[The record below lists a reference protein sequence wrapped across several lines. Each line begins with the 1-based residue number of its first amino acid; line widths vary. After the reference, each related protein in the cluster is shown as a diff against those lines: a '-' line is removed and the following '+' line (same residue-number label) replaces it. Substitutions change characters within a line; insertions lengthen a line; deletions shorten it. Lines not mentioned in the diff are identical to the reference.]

1 MLKNQEA
8 AKVALL
14 INVVLVTFQYMAVV
28 WILGPFS
35 SQFKSIF
42 ESMNVELPTMT
53 TFILSV
59 SGAVDGPL
67 GLGLVLLIVLAGIGA
82 GWLVMTTQQ
91 IYVVLP
97 ITNAL
102 QSLALLIGFVVFIWI
117 FVPMLTLVNG
127 VG

>member
-1 MLKNQEA
+1 
-8 AKVALL
+8 
-14 INVVLVTFQYMAVV
+14 MAVV

-42 ESMNVELPTMT
+42 ESMNVDLPTMT